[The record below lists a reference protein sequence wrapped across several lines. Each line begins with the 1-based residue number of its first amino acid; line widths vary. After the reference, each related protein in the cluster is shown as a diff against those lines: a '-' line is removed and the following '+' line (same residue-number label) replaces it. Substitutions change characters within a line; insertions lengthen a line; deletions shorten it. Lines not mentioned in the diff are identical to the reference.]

1 MTYKWSQN
9 LITLSF
15 FIQYNIKILG
25 KCQDYKWYIFFSKS
39 LFQLLFIGVPEDTT
53 IQVEGRGFQAD
64 EPTDFDEYLKSVTK
78 ATVGKNARA
87 LQFDENSAAP
97 KNNGLVM
104 STILILLCFAIVFW
118 DLENNQW
125 MI

>member
-1 MTYKWSQN
+1 M
-9 LITLSF
+9 
-15 FIQYNIKILG
+15 LG
-25 KCQDYKWYIFFSKS
+25 KCQDYKCYIFF
-39 LFQLLFIGVPEDTT
+39 FQNHYLNYFLGVPEDTT

-104 STILILLCFAIVFW
+104 STILILLCFAIVF
-118 DLENNQW
+118 
-125 MI
+125 